1 MIERLDTADVDHELA
16 SVTTRLELAAL
27 LRVVHLRA
35 DHPSL
40 RELEIRTRNAPVR
53 LSRSTTSDMLAGRRF
68 PRKAVLL
75 VFLGQCGISGTA
87 PWERAWERVA
97 TTEGP
102 PANTD
107 VQAVRQ
113 QCAGLLEAAR
123 RQADEIVAD
132 ARRQAEAIVAA
143 ARENRSSYESAPPAE
158 ATKDPVSVRRSI
170 AEIRRQNPL
179 VYATPAALGNTFGK
193 SREYHRQGCRR
204 TENVKLTAVTL
215 SEARVKGLRRCPE
228 CRPDGAPAQHAEHGG
243 VEPERS

>member
-1 MIERLDTADVDHELA
+1 MIERLDTADVDHELT
-16 SVTTRLELAAL
+16 SVTTRQDLAAL

-68 PRKAVLL
+68 PKKAVLL
-75 VFLGQCGISGTA
+75 VFLGQCGISRTA
-87 PWERAWERVA
+87 PWERAWERIA

-113 QCAGLLEAAR
+113 QCAGLIEAAR

-143 ARENRSSYESAPPAE
+143 ARESRPPCESNPLAE
-158 ATKDPVSVRRSI
+158 AARDPVSVRMSI

-179 VYATPAALGNTFGK
+179 VHATPAALGNTFGEI
-193 SREYHRQGCRR
+193 REYHRKGCRR
-204 TENVKLTAVTL
+204 TETVTLTAVTL

-228 CRPDGAPAQHAEHGG
+228 CRPDGAPAQSAEHNG
-243 VEPERS
+243 VGPERS

>member
-1 MIERLDTADVDHELA
+1 MDHELT
-16 SVTTRLELAAL
+16 SVTTRQDLAAL

-68 PRKAVLL
+68 PKKAVLL
-75 VFLGQCGISGTA
+75 VFLGQCGISRTA
-87 PWERAWERVA
+87 PWERAWERIA

-102 PANTD
+102 PPNTD

-113 QCAGLLEAAR
+113 QCAELIEAAR

-143 ARENRSSYESAPPAE
+143 ARESRPPCESNPSAE
-158 ATKDPVSVRRSI
+158 AARDPVSVRMSI

-179 VYATPAALGNTFGK
+179 VHATPAALGNTFGEI
-193 SREYHRQGCRR
+193 REYHRKGCRR
-204 TENVKLTAVTL
+204 TETVILTAVTL

-228 CRPDGAPAQHAEHGG
+228 CRPDGAPAQSAEHNG
-243 VEPERS
+243 VGPERS

>member
-1 MIERLDTADVDHELA
+1 MDHELA

-40 RELEIRTRNAPVR
+40 RELEIRTRDAPVR

-179 VYATPAALGNTFGK
+179 VYATPAALGKTFGK

>member
-1 MIERLDTADVDHELA
+1 MDHELSSA
-16 SVTTRLELAAL
+16 TTRDQLAAL

-40 RELEIRTRNAPVR
+40 RELEMRTRNEPVR

-68 PRKAVLL
+68 PRKSVLL
-75 VFLGQCGISGTA
+75 VFLGQCGITRTA
-87 PWERAWERVA
+87 PWERAWERIA

-102 PANTD
+102 PVMKSD
-107 VQAVRQ
+107 DQAVRQ
-113 QCAGLLEAAR
+113 HCAGLLEAAR

-143 ARENRSSYESAPPAE
+143 AREKCPPTETPPALE
-158 ATKDPVSVRRSI
+158 ATTHPVSVRMSI

-179 VYATPAALGNTFGK
+179 VYATQDALGNTFGK

-204 TENVKLTAVTL
+204 TRTVELAAVTL

-228 CRPDGAPAQHAEHGG
+228 CRPDGVPSPAAERNG